1 MGIEIQ
7 QANDPTYKK
16 TIINHLVASNAQK
29 SPWLKQ
35 HGSSL
40 TEHNFFAFDNQQLIG
55 GAVGVIQYNWYFLE
69 LLQVDNAYQK
79 QGIGRQLLTTIEDFA
94 TANQLTGVRVETWN
108 FQARGFYE
116 KCGYTVWG
124 EIKDC
129 PPGTTTYCLQKRL
142 ASSES

>member
-1 MGIEIQ
+1 MITIRQDNNE
-7 QANDPTYKK
+7 NNKN
-16 TIINHLVASNAQK
+16 TIIKNLITSNAQK
-29 SPWLKQ
+29 SSWLKQ
-35 HGSSL
+35 HGSGL
-40 TEHNFFAFDNQQLIG
+40 TERNFFAFDDQQLVG

-69 LLQVDNAYQK
+69 LLQVDPAYQK

-94 TANQLTGVRVETWN
+94 TTKRLTGVRVETWD

-129 PPGTTTYCLQKRL
+129 PPGTVTYCLQKRL
-142 ASSES
+142 TSSES